1 MNGRITPSELMF
13 RFSLTSLL
21 LVLFLVSP
29 GTSQNSAP
37 QKQKKAKSQRV
48 KIDHPSTSSTE
59 PWGPR
64 AEVDPPV
71 PLRPE
76 QMPPVQ
82 PRVSYRDGLL
92 TVEAP
97 NSSLASVITA
107 IDNKTG
113 IAFEGLQAASERV
126 AVRTG
131 PAPVGEVL
139 TELLRGSRFDYMIIG
154 REDNP
159 NIVQRVVLTP
169 RGSAASPSAV
179 ANTPQNSNQRQVEE
193 EEVTGEPAPVQS
205 TRQDLQLRPPQPPL
219 VRQQQSNG
227 SARTPEQMLEEMR
240 QQDLQRRQQQQK
252 NKPDDPPL

>member
-37 QKQKKAKSQRV
+37 HKQKKARSHQV
-48 KIDHPSTSSTE
+48 KVDHPSTPGTE
-59 PWGPR
+59 PWGPHP
-64 AEVDPPV
+64 EVDPPV

-76 QMPPVQ
+76 QMPAVQ
-82 PRVSYRDGLL
+82 PRVSYSDGLL

-97 NSSLASVITA
+97 NSSLGSIITA
-107 IDNKTG
+107 IHNKTG
-113 IAFEGLQAASERV
+113 ITFEGFQGTSERV

-169 RGSAASPSAV
+169 RGGAASPSAV

-193 EEVTGEPAPVQS
+193 EEVTGEPVPVQS
-205 TRQDLQLRPPQPPL
+205 TRQDQQLRPPQPPL
-219 VRQQQSNG
+219 VRQQPGNG
-227 SARTPEQMLEEMR
+227 AMRTPEQMLEEMR

-252 NKPDDPPL
+252 NKPDEPPL